1 MPARATSAWVALGA
15 VCILWG
21 TTYLAI
27 RIALESFGP
36 FWLMGLRYFISG
48 ALMIAGAKLWG
59 AALPKGR
66 ELWLTAVY
74 GTLTIGAG
82 TGLLCVAEQWVPSG
96 LSALFI
102 ATQPFWMVIMDWV
115 LSRGSHKPHAPTIR
129 GLLIGIAGVAVLV
142 APTAMDKGLGSGTVV
157 GFFMLQI
164 GCAGWVS
171 GALLQ
176 KGLDARAH
184 PIVSGAIQQLATGI
198 VFLALGLAFER
209 WPAHVK
215 GRAIAGIAYL
225 VTFGAI
231 IGYSAFVYAMARL
244 PATIVSVYTFV
255 NPIVAVFLG
264 WLVFREQFGWR
275 ELLAMALVFTGI
287 AVVKFSGTSERDVI
301 LRSSEQLAVND

>member
-36 FWLMGLRYFISG
+36 FWLMGLRYFVSG

-115 LSRGSHKPHAPTIR
+115 LSRGSH
-129 GLLIGIAGVAVLV
+129 
-142 APTAMDKGLGSGTVV
+142 
-157 GFFMLQI
+157 
-164 GCAGWVS
+164 
-171 GALLQ
+171 
-176 KGLDARAH
+176 
-184 PIVSGAIQQLATGI
+184 
-198 VFLALGLAFER
+198 
-209 WPAHVK
+209 
-215 GRAIAGIAYL
+215 
-225 VTFGAI
+225 
-231 IGYSAFVYAMARL
+231 
-244 PATIVSVYTFV
+244 
-255 NPIVAVFLG
+255 
-264 WLVFREQFGWR
+264 
-275 ELLAMALVFTGI
+275 
-287 AVVKFSGTSERDVI
+287 
-301 LRSSEQLAVND
+301 